1 MKWPFHSC
9 CFPFL
14 ITTLRNLIVAEDNGL
29 GKDADEEGGDLI
41 SGFLYVH
48 DFPHKNI
55 TTVNVGSKAFVLV
68 LSVIEL
74 HGINEDSEA
83 DHIPSCKVASC

>member
-1 MKWPFHSC
+1 MCNCIVIF
-9 CFPFL
+9 
-14 ITTLRNLIVAEDNGL
+14 IVAEDNGL

-74 HGINEDSEA
+74 HGINEDSEV
-83 DHIPSCKVASC
+83 DHIPSCKVASPWKIYV